1 MSYASFSLKNFNYN
15 YDNDYDLFLYTETRR
30 HGGLFDYDNDYDDD
44 FWRLLLCRGS
54 LVKMAF
60 KHGLYGILTALLWH
74 SYNA

>member
-1 MSYASFSLKNFNYN
+1 M
-15 YDNDYDLFLYTETRR
+15 YTETQR

-44 FWRLLLCRGS
+44 FLRLLLCRGS
-54 LVKMAF
+54 IVKMAF